1 MAREASDLA
10 PHVRNRPWRTGEVVK
25 VACCSW
31 FLLEGFRSLGCEVLP
46 FALDADRTLD
56 EQIEALN
63 VDPDVVL
70 IEFFGQTELPRDLHK
85 SRHRLAAYC
94 IDSPLNEFWF
104 LPLSK
109 LFDHVYV
116 DQLSS
121 VAKFR
126 RQGVEASWLPL
137 CVFDGDFREP
147 PAAKEHFL
155 TFVGRLTPERVKRN
169 NLIRHVREQYPLHL
183 VQDVPRPAM
192 LDFFAASRAVLN
204 ENFFSGLNL
213 RFLQALASGSLLLT
227 ERGGCGVG
235 RFFREGEH
243 YLGYS
248 PDNLLPTL
256 EKIQQAPEAF
266 ADLAAR
272 GQELCR
278 RKHTSRQ
285 RAAAVLDDLARDRVM
300 VSLPDRVAQT
310 GEALARYNLT
320 RRFGGSLAAS
330 RHLLEGVGSGNDEA
344 ALEACRILGVMHLR
358 LGQREA
364 GVEYLEKGAASDSLA
379 GLRATLHLLLAFVEQ
394 ERFFIHLAAL
404 TAKLV
409 RLGLGKTAYLKRIK
423 ELRQSADRLH
433 DCCLLGYELLFDA
446 REYCALGFA
455 KKRPEQFPDYAM
467 EYAVL
472 AFGTKPTPQALAAII
487 RCSKKAGVGPE
498 ALPALRQAIAAGIAT
513 DEQIALS
520 AALAVEYYDFSYA
533 RIALAA
539 LKQTLRKRGG

>member
-1 MAREASDLA
+1 M
-10 PHVRNRPWRTGEVVK
+10 
-25 VACCSW
+25 
-31 FLLEGFRSLGCEVLP
+31 GCEVVP

-56 EQIEALN
+56 EQIEALSF
-63 VDPDVVL
+63 DPDVVL
-70 IEFFGQTELPRDLHK
+70 IEFFGRTELPRDFHK
-85 SRHRLAAYC
+85 SRYRLAAYC
-94 IDSPLNEFWF
+94 VDSPLNEFWF

-126 RQGVEASWLPL
+126 RQGVPASWLPL

-169 NLIRHVREQYPLHL
+169 NLIRHIGEHYPMHL

-192 LDFFAASRAVLN
+192 LDLFAASRVVLN

-227 ERGGCGVG
+227 ERGGYGVG
-235 RFFREGEH
+235 RCFREGEH

-248 PDNLLPTL
+248 PGDLLPTL
-256 EKIQQAPEAF
+256 ETIQRDPEAF
-266 ADLAAR
+266 AALAAR

-285 RAAAVLDDLARDRVM
+285 RAAAVLDDLVRDRVM
-300 VSLPDRVAQT
+300 VSLPSNVAQNA
-310 GEALARYNLT
+310 EALARYNLT
-320 RRFGGSLAAS
+320 RRFGGSLAPC
-330 RHLLEGVGSGNDEA
+330 RRLLEEVASGDDEA
-344 ALEACRILGVMHLR
+344 ALEACRILGIMHLR
-358 LGQREA
+358 LGQGEP
-364 GVEYLEKGAASDSLA
+364 GVHYLEKGAASDSLA
-379 GLRATLHLLLAFVEQ
+379 GLRATLHLLLVFVEQ
-394 ERFFIHLAAL
+394 DRFLIHLAEL
-404 TAKLV
+404 TSKLV
-409 RLGLGKTAYLKRIK
+409 RLGLGKATDLKRIK
-423 ELRQSADRLH
+423 GLRQSSDRLH
-433 DCCLLGYELLFDA
+433 DCCLLGCELLFDA
-446 REYCALGFA
+446 KEYCALGFA
-455 KKRPEQFPDYAM
+455 QKRPEHFPDYAI

-472 AFGTKPTPQALAAII
+472 AFAAKPTSQSLAAVI

-533 RIALAA
+533 RTALAA
-539 LKQTLRKRGG
+539 LKRTLRKRGG

>member
-1 MAREASDLA
+1 M
-10 PHVRNRPWRTGEVVK
+10 
-25 VACCSW
+25 
-31 FLLEGFRSLGCEVLP
+31 GCEVIP
-46 FALDADRTLD
+46 FAPDAARTLD
-56 EQIEALN
+56 EQIEALS

-70 IEFFGQTELPRDLHK
+70 IEFFGRSELPRDLHK
-85 SRHRLAAYC
+85 SRYRLAAYC
-94 IDSPLNEFWF
+94 VDSPLNEFWL

-121 VAKFR
+121 VATFR
-126 RQGVEASWLPL
+126 RHGVEATWLPL
-137 CVFDGDFREP
+137 CVSDSDFREP

-169 NLIRHVREQYPLHL
+169 NLIRHIGEQYPLHL
-183 VQDVPRPAM
+183 VQGVPRPAM
-192 LDFFAASRAVLN
+192 LDLFAASQAILN

-227 ERGGCGVG
+227 ERGGYGVS

-248 PDNLLPTL
+248 PDDVLSTL
-256 EKIQQAPEAF
+256 AKIQSNPEAF
-266 ADLAAR
+266 AALAAR
-272 GQELCR
+272 GQEVCR
-278 RKHTSRQ
+278 RRHTSRQ
-285 RAAAVLDDLARDRVM
+285 RAATVLDDLARVRVM
-300 VSLPDRVAQT
+300 VSLPTDVAQNV
-310 GEALARYNLT
+310 EALARYNLT
-320 RRFGGSLAAS
+320 RRFGGSLAPC
-330 RHLLEGVGSGNDEA
+330 RRPLEEVSSGNDEA

-358 LGQREA
+358 LGQQEA
-364 GVEYLEKGAASDSLA
+364 GVRYLEKGAVSDSLG
-379 GLRATLHLLLAFVEQ
+379 GLRATLHLLLAFVDQ
-394 ERFFIHLAAL
+394 ERFFVHLAAL

-409 RLGLGKTAYLKRIK
+409 RLGLGKAAYLKRIK
-423 ELRQSADRLH
+423 GLRQSADRLH
-433 DCCLLGYELLFDA
+433 DCCLLGCELLFDA

-455 KKRPEQFPDYAM
+455 KERPEQFPDYAI

-472 AFGTKPTPQALAAII
+472 AFATKPTSQSLAAVI

-520 AALAVEYYDFSYA
+520 AALAVAYYDFPYA
-533 RIALAA
+533 RTALAA
-539 LKQTLRKRGG
+539 LKRALRNRGG